1 MRTVTAMD
9 LRRRLG
15 EILDA
20 AAAGERIAIE
30 RDGRPMAVLVTPE
43 AATRIDEDEGAR
55 VARALAALDRL
66 DEFRERMARLHPE
79 PDDGLTTA
87 EWIQREREARTDRI
101 VEAASRSLDEP
112 TAEDG
117 EPKR

>member
-1 MRTVTAMD
+1 MD

-43 AATRIDEDEGAR
+43 AALRMDEGTEAR
-55 VARALAALDRL
+55 VQRGLAALDRL
-66 DEFRERMARLHPE
+66 DEFRERMASLYPV

-101 VEAASRSLDEP
+101 AEAAGRSLDEP
-112 TAEDG
+112 SGDQR
-117 EPKR
+117 EPRR

>member
-1 MRTVTAMD
+1 MRTVTSMD

-43 AATRIDEDEGAR
+43 AAQRLDEGTEAR
-55 VARALAALDRL
+55 VQRGLAALDRL
-66 DEFRERMARLHPE
+66 DEFRERMARQYPV

-101 VEAASRSLDEP
+101 AEAAGRSLDELGG
-112 TAEDG
+112 DQR
-117 EPKR
+117 EPRR

>member
-1 MRTVTAMD
+1 MRTITAMD

-43 AATRIDEDEGAR
+43 AATRLDEDADAR
-55 VARALAALDRL
+55 VQRGLAALDRL
-66 DEFRERMARLHPE
+66 DEFRERMAHLHPE
-79 PDDGLTTA
+79 PDDGLTSA

-101 VEAASRSLDEP
+101 AEAASRSLDEP
-112 TAEDG
+112 SADRG
-117 EPKR
+117 EPER

>member
-20 AAAGERIAIE
+20 ASAGERILIE
-30 RDGRPMAVLVTPE
+30 RDGRPMAVLVPPE
-43 AATRIDEDEGAR
+43 VAGRLDEDEQAR
-55 VARALAALDRL
+55 IQRGLEALDRMA
-66 DEFRERMARLHPE
+66 EFSERMARLNPT

-87 EWIQREREARTDRI
+87 QWLQRERDARTDRI
-101 VEAASRSLDEP
+101 IGAI
-112 TAEDG
+112 EDANRRVRESEERG
-117 EPKR
+117 G

>member
-20 AAAGERIAIE
+20 ASAGEPITIE

-43 AATRIDEDEGAR
+43 AAVRIDESERAR
-55 VARALAALDRL
+55 IERGLAALDRL
-66 DEFRERMARLHPE
+66 DAFRGRMARLHPD
-79 PDDGLTTA
+79 PDDGLTTV
-87 EWIQREREARTDRI
+87 EWLRRERDGRADHVAEVIDEANRR
-101 VEAASRSLDEP
+101 VWEP
-112 TAEDG
+112 EG
-117 EPKR
+117 